1 MKKNVKKRI
10 LIFFP
15 LSHFKCKMLSF
26 CEKSCHFVNWIESRD
41 SSYNYSRTQST
52 LWPPYQTVQNKP
64 FVSSFSHA
72 LPGTNSYMSVTRY
85 FNQPSPAVPTHEAT
99 RTQVPSTSALSL
111 NDPLNQSSGDNFH
124 PFNPRFEVGSD
135 SDSRV
140 QVNVC

>member
-1 MKKNVKKRI
+1 MWPK
-10 LIFFP
+10 
-15 LSHFKCKMLSF
+15 LSF
-26 CEKSCHFVNWIESRD
+26 CEKKSSLSIELSHVIHLTIM
-41 SSYNYSRTQST
+41 YSRTQST
-52 LWPPYQTVQNKP
+52 LWPHYQTVQNKP

-85 FNQPSPAVPTHEAT
+85 FNQPSPAVPAHEAT

-135 SDSRV
+135 LRWYYQGVKTSV
-140 QVNVC
+140 WVEGFL